1 MAANIA
7 AIRTSVRKDLH
18 DEDAAAY
25 VWTDAVLDRH
35 IGRAVTDYS
44 IADPLEVKSTLTTTA
59 ASRDLAIASLTPL
72 VAVEAVEWPVGE
84 FPPRRVGFSVWA
96 TTLTMDVVAAPAGVE
111 DVNVYWLQQHTL
123 DASSS
128 TVPPADD
135 DLIALGAA
143 GYAALDRAVYAVNKI
158 NTGGADVWARY
169 NAFGDGALRQFRD
182 ELRRRG
188 RNATVRSR
196 RMFSTDAP
204 SVFEQSRVKY

>member
-1 MAANIA
+1 MATNISIIRA
-7 AIRTSVRKDLH
+7 AVRKDLH

-44 IADPLEVKSTLTTTA
+44 VADPLEVKSTLSTTA
-59 ASRDLAIASLTPL
+59 ASRDLSVASLVPL
-72 VAVEAVEWPVGE
+72 VGIDAVEWPVGE
-84 FPPRRVGFSVWA
+84 FPPMRVGYSLWA
-96 TTLTMDVVAAPAGVE
+96 DTLTMDVVAAPSSVQNAY
-111 DVNVYWLQQHTL
+111 VYWLKQHTL
-123 DASSS
+123 DAGSS
-128 TVPPADD
+128 TIPAADD

-158 NTGGADVWARY
+158 NTGGADVWGRY
-169 NAFGDGALRQFRD
+169 KSFGDASLAQFRQ
-182 ELRRRG
+182 ELHHRG
-188 RNATVRSR
+188 RSNAVRQR

>member
-7 AIRTSVRKDLH
+7 AIRSAVRKDLH
-18 DEDAAAY
+18 DEDSAAY

-59 ASRDLAIASLTPL
+59 ASRDVSISTLTPL

-84 FPPRRVGFSVWA
+84 FPPRRVGFAVWSM
-96 TTLTMDVVAAPAGVE
+96 TLTMDVVAAPAGVE
-111 DVNVYWLQQHTL
+111 NVYVYWLKQHTL

-128 TVPPADD
+128 TIPQADD

-143 GYAALDRAVYAVNKI
+143 GYAALDRAVYAINKL
-158 NTGGADVWARY
+158 NTGGEEVWGRY
-169 NAFGDGALRQFRD
+169 KTFGDAALNQFRD
-182 ELRRRG
+182 ELWRRG
-188 RNATVRSR
+188 RNNTVRTR